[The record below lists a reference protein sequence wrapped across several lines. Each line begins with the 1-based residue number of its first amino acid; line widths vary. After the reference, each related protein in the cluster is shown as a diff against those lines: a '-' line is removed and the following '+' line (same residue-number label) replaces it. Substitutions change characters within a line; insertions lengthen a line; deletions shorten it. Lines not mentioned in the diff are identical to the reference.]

1 MENDKLKVKYL
12 WYSEKIIVL
21 YNQNEQL
28 EGSQL
33 EYEFLNKY
41 SDWDIYID

>member
-33 EYEFLNKY
+33 EYEF
-41 SDWDIYID
+41 